1 MWFWVLAYLFLAFGV
16 FLILAFANCLP
27 GAVRV
32 NWEWRPQMLG
42 FAPSPVILSPTNY
55 YKDID
60 IFLLILFYF
69 EILIS
74 SFWMKYPATKIYSY
88 LNIPRYCPHTNK
100 QWRYLYF
107 LFKNDVLPPRKYVYI
122 HQSNQKI
129 DDNLKKLNTSA
140 LYPLKQWPLIA
151 TFFVG
156 LLQVDKQNK
165 CPSDFDQQDLH
176 RAICWSQRGHQ
187 PVWASHPRQVT
198 DLSSLLQ
205 KDTTHFLLLTPTL
218 SNLFWFFFICS
229 NLAHAI
235 GHNLGFGHDDSPGA
249 QGGDDDWLMI
259 YISWWSVCVFMCNEK
274 SSFPSWVS
282 EARSKT

>member
-156 LLQVDKQNK
+156 LLQVDKQ
-165 CPSDFDQQDLH
+165 
-176 RAICWSQRGHQ
+176 
-187 PVWASHPRQVT
+187 T
-198 DLSSLLQ
+198 DLQVILINRICTGRSVGVSVDINPFEPHILARLLIFL
-205 KDTTHFLLLTPTL
+205 HFYKRIQPT
-218 SNLFWFFFICS
+218 SNF
-229 NLAHAI
+229 
-235 GHNLGFGHDDSPGA
+235 
-249 QGGDDDWLMI
+249 
-259 YISWWSVCVFMCNEK
+259 
-274 SSFPSWVS
+274 
-282 EARSKT
+282 